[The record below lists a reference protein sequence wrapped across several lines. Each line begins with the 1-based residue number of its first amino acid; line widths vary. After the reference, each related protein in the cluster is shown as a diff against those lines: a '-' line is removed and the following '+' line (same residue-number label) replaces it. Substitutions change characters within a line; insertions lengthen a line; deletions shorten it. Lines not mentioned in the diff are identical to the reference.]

1 MGSERRPGRRPR
13 VLTGTIVVVGLGP
26 GPSSLVTAATLQE
39 ISRIP
44 HRYVR
49 TTKHEAASLVGE
61 ATSFDHLYESHDSF
75 DGVYRAIVES
85 LVQAASQHGEI
96 LYAVPGSPFVLET
109 TVQLL
114 LADDRVRVRALPA
127 MSFLDSA
134 WSLLGIDPVNESV
147 RVVDGHR
154 FAEQAAGERGPLLV
168 AQVHDKWVLSEIK
181 LAFEDSTGDEEVVIL
196 HHLGLA
202 DERAIHTTWKDLD
215 RVIEPD
221 HLTSLSGPR
230 LSPPIAGEM
239 QRRHRLART
248 LRERCPWDI
257 EQTHQSLIKHLIEE
271 TYEVVDALNA
281 LDPNDPRTDED
292 LIGELG
298 DLLYQVEFHATIAEQ
313 EGRFTL
319 SEVVNTLHDKLV
331 RRHPH
336 VFGEVQAE
344 TADDVVSTWDSV
356 KRSEREAT
364 SSVFDGVAKSAPSLS
379 YSQKIQKRAAGVGF
393 DWPDY
398 RGALDKIAE
407 ESRELS
413 EATDD
418 DAQEMELGDLLF
430 SVVNVARHLGVDA
443 ESALRRSTDKF
454 RRRFEEVERLARDR
468 SLQLD
473 ALDLDGL
480 DALWT
485 EAKST
490 IGD

>member
-1 MGSERRPGRRPR
+1 
-13 VLTGTIVVVGLGP
+13 LTGTVVVVGLGP
-26 GPSSLVTAATLQE
+26 GPSTLVTAATLQE

-49 TTKHEAASLVGE
+49 TMKHDAVSLVGDV
-61 ATSFDHLYESHDSF
+61 TSFDHLYETHDSF
-75 DGVYRAIVES
+75 DEVYRSIVEA
-85 LVQAASQHGEI
+85 LVDAANEHGEI

-109 TVQLL
+109 TVQMLR
-114 LADDRVRVRALPA
+114 ADDRVHVRALPA

-134 WSLLGIDPVNESV
+134 WALLGIDPVNESV

-168 AQVHDKWVLSEIK
+168 AQVHAKWVLSEIK
-181 LAFEDSTGDEEVVIL
+181 LAFEESSGDEEVVIL

-221 HLTSLSGPR
+221 HLTSLYVPR
-230 LSPPIAGEM
+230 LGAPIAGEM
-239 QRRHRLART
+239 QRLHQLART
-248 LRERCPWDI
+248 LRERCPWDM

-281 LDPNDPRTDED
+281 LDPNDPHTDEE

-336 VFGEVQAE
+336 VFGEVRAD

-356 KRSEREAT
+356 KRSERGVA

-379 YSQKIQKRAAGVGF
+379 YSQKVQKRAAGVGF
-393 DWPDY
+393 DWPDHH
-398 RGALDKIAE
+398 GALEKIAE
-407 ESRELS
+407 ESRELENAS
-413 EATDD
+413 DP
-418 DAQEMELGDLLF
+418 DARELELGDLLF

-454 RRRFEEVERLARDR
+454 RRRFEEMERVAGER

-473 ALDLDGL
+473 SLDLASL
-480 DALWT
+480 DALWN
-485 EAKST
+485 EVKST